1 VVHARLHGREAWGAH
16 QELGI
21 LGAPG
26 PGKVVLLGRGPQHDL
41 AWAQEAAQVGVQE
54 AAQDGAA
61 AGGPGPHRAGL
72 PGGLACAQEA
82 PLKPAQVDAQETPA
96 TPGLPRAGPLG
107 PDRPRGLV
115 GAQVPVQVAAQVAAH
130 GSAVTAGSE
139 PSNGYLVLDV
149 CGRDRR

>member
-21 LGAPG
+21 LGAPE

-41 AWAQEAAQVGVQE
+41 AWAQEAAQE
-54 AAQDGAA
+54 GAA
-61 AGGPGPHRAGL
+61 AGGPGPRRAGL
-72 PGGLACAQEA
+72 LGGLACAQEA